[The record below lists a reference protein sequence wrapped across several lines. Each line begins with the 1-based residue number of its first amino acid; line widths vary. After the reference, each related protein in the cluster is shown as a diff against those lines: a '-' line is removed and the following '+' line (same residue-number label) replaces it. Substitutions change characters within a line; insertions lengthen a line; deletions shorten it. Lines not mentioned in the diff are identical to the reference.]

1 MAIFGSIFSFGKRN
15 FADLSEPEILAVA
28 IAAEEDDGRIYLSY
42 ADALRVDYP
51 ASANVFDEMSAE
63 EGEHRHMLIEMFRS
77 KFGERIPLIRREHLL
92 GFYERRPAWLMK
104 NLSLDTIRREA
115 EAMEASAARYYRQA
129 MARTSDA
136 SIRKLLGDLAQAE
149 TAHVSLA
156 HRLGAEVSE
165 RHEGTEEEDT
175 ARRKFVLE
183 VVQPGLVGLMDGS
196 VSTLAPLFAT
206 AFSTHNTWDTFLVGM
221 AASVGAGISMGL
233 AEGLSDDGELSGRG
247 SPWIRGAAS
256 GIMTAVGG
264 LGHSLP
270 YLIPEFWT
278 ATTVSFFI
286 VVLEL
291 AAISWIRWRYMET
304 PVLKAVMQIAL
315 GGALVF
321 ATGILIGSA

>member
-1 MAIFGSIFSFGKRN
+1 MSIFGSLFTFGKRS
-15 FADLSEPEILAVA
+15 FSDLSEAEILAVA
-28 IAAEEDDGRIYLSY
+28 ISAEEDDGRIYAAY
-42 ADALRVDYP
+42 ADALRSEYP
-51 ASANVFDEMSAE
+51 ASAKVFDEMSAE
-63 EGEHRHMLIEMFRS
+63 EGEHRHLLIDMFRS
-77 KFGERIPLIRREHLL
+77 KFGERIPLIRREHLR
-92 GFYERRPAWLMK
+92 GFYDRRPVWLLE
-104 NLSLDTIRREA
+104 NLSLERIRREA
-115 EAMEASAARYYRQA
+115 ESMEAGAARYYRQA

-149 TAHVSLA
+149 TSHVSLA
-156 HRLGAEVSE
+156 NRLG
-165 RHEGTEEEDT
+165 HEATATPEGSVEEET

-221 AASVGAGISMGL
+221 AASIGAGISMGL
-233 AEGLSDDGELSGRG
+233 AEGLSDDGQLSGRG
-247 SPWIRGAAS
+247 SPWIRGLAS

-270 YLIPEFWT
+270 YLIPAFWT
-278 ATTVSFFI
+278 ATSVSFVI
-286 VVLEL
+286 VIIEL
-291 AAISWIRWRYMET
+291 AVISWIRWRYMDT
-304 PVLKAVMQIAL
+304 PVIRAVLQIAL